1 LVGMLSQELFLHH
14 VYFWLKDPQNP
25 ESHALLLDGL
35 RTLGKIP
42 SIRSFHIGVPAGT
55 NRTVI
60 DTSYDFSWLA
70 VFGSPEAQDDYQ
82 VDPIHQ
88 LFVEQ
93 YGHLWER
100 VLIYDSVGAF

>member
-1 LVGMLSQELFLHH
+1 MLSHDLFIHH
-14 VYFWLKDPQNP
+14 VYFWLKEPENP
-25 ESHALLLDGL
+25 EHHALLLEGL

-55 NRTVI
+55 SRDVI
-60 DTSYDFSWLA
+60 ETTYAFSWLA

-82 VDPIHQ
+82 VDPIHVR
-88 LFVEQ
+88 FVDT

-100 VLIYDSVGAF
+100 VIVYDSVGAF